1 LPLSKSVGQQFD
13 HLINYPDNQSG
24 SQLVIKLVDYSDGL
38 AVSQTDDLTIY
49 SVGQAVI

>member
-1 LPLSKSVGQQFD
+1 LPLSKSVGQQVD

-24 SQLVIKLVDYSDGL
+24 SQLVDYSDGL
-38 AVSQTDDLTIY
+38 AVSQPDDLTSY